1 MTDWHLP
8 SVWFIRLTCVCVCSR
23 RDEKKIGSMRRS
35 IAQGLS
41 RSPSSDI
48 SDWSSACNSESV
60 NFRPLATESIH
71 TWTCVCLALCLLKVR
86 DKSRK
91 TSRCDEEGSSE
102 LKCGKARQR
111 DASTGSRDRGTMVK
125 SQWREAKRAKL
136 KRHQTAKMNGAFGTS
151 YR

>member
-8 SVWFIRLTCVCVCSR
+8 SVWFIRLTCVCVFTAR
-23 RDEKKIGSMRRS
+23 RKENRIDEVIDRPRP
-35 IAQGLS
+35 LS

-48 SDWSSACNSESV
+48 SDWSSACNSETV
-60 NFRPLATESIH
+60 NFRPKSIH

-102 LKCGKARQR
+102 LKCGKARHRQE
-111 DASTGSRDRGTMVK
+111 AVTEGLWLKVNGHK
-125 SQWREAKRAKL
+125 AKRAKL